1 MSLFVE
7 SIKLSDGILF
17 NLKYHQRRMDK
28 TILECKGKKNI
39 IDLAERI
46 NVPEQFCNG
55 LYKVRVLYDDV
66 IREVQ
71 FLPYTRRHPANLKL
85 VEANI
90 DYSFKYADRS
100 SINKLL
106 EENKTFDDIIITT
119 NGLLRDS
126 SSANIAFYDGE
137 KWLTP
142 TKPLLYG
149 TKREYLLEEG
159 KIVEEEISTRD
170 IKFFYKVS
178 LINAMLDL
186 EEIAI
191 PVLNIF

>member
-1 MSLFVE
+1 
-7 SIKLSDGILF
+7 
-17 NLKYHQRRMDK
+17 
-28 TILECKGKKNI
+28 
-39 IDLAERI
+39 
-46 NVPEQFCNG
+46 
-55 LYKVRVLYDDV
+55 
-66 IREVQ
+66 
-71 FLPYTRRHPANLKL
+71 
-85 VEANI
+85 
-90 DYSFKYADRS
+90 
-100 SINKLL
+100 
-106 EENKTFDDIIITT
+106 
-119 NGLLRDS
+119 
-126 SSANIAFYDGE
+126 SANIAFYDGE